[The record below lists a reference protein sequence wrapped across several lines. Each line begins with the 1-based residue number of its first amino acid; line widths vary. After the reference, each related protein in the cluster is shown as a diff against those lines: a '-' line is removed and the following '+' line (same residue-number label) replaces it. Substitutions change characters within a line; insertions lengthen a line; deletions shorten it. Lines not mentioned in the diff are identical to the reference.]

1 MKYHSLQLQPMQESG
16 AFLLR
21 ALQNEETPL
30 LDLLVR
36 ESIQNALDAGRNGN
50 RALPVSVDFH
60 IREHSLDAIAST
72 FSEGLNLQML
82 SLIHI

>member
-1 MKYHSLQLQPMQESG
+1 MKYYSLPLQPMQESG

-36 ESIQNALDAGRNGN
+36 ESVQNALDAGRNGN
-50 RALPVSVDFH
+50 KGSAVSVDFH
-60 IREHSLDAIAST
+60 IR
-72 FSEGLNLQML
+72 
-82 SLIHI
+82 